1 MKKSDLENGMI
12 IEWNDNFNEL
22 GVIIGDSIRYK
33 NGYDELS
40 ILDENL
46 RYKKDKKDYISA
58 IYKVKEKCCSLLN
71 IFKKENLE
79 LIWKRPREIDW
90 SKVPKW
96 TKVQVKFP
104 GEIEWENYLFTDY
117 LPNNVFKFH
126 VAGFKDDEFT
136 GYEAT
141 RHQVEYCRIHESV
154 EIKEEWYKEC

>member
-1 MKKSDLENGMI
+1 MKKSDLESGMI

-46 RYKKDKKDYISA
+46 RYKRDKKDYISA
-58 IYKVKEKCCSLLN
+58 IYKVKEKCCSLLS

-79 LIWKRPREIDW
+79 LIWESPREINW
-90 SKVPKW
+90 SKIPKW

-117 LPNNVFKFH
+117 LPNSDFKFC

-141 RHQVEYCRIHESV
+141 RHQVKYCRIHESV
-154 EIKEEWYKEC
+154 EIKEEWYKE